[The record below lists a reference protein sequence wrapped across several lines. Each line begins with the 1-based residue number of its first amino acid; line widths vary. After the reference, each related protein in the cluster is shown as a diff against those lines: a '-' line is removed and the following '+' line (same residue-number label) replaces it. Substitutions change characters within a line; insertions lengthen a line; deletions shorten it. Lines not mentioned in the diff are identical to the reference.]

1 MCRTSVFS
9 PERPSFGSQA
19 NMAASLKSDVI
30 MCKSCSN
37 PLTLHHILIILIP
50 RIDIAVLQDP
60 FHCHMLT
67 VNVLVE
73 G

>member
-1 MCRTSVFS
+1 
-9 PERPSFGSQA
+9 
-19 NMAASLKSDVI
+19 MAASLKSDVI